1 MPLNERRIIQI
12 ILEEC
17 QAVPDRCKDY
27 QSELISTVSDVIQEE
42 RQHRVSGTN
51 IQQKISDKINTLG
64 QLLAKELAG
73 SSKKGGK

>member
-1 MPLNERRIIQI
+1 MPLNERRIAEI

-27 QSELISTVSDVIQEE
+27 KSELISTISDLITDE

-51 IQQKISDKINTLG
+51 IQQKISDKINTVG
-64 QLLAKELAG
+64 QLLAKELATQ
-73 SSKKGGK
+73 KGGE